1 MRHFQADNGQ
11 TYPEA
16 LMNASHQYQMKEVVV
31 ISIEDWNN
39 LLVLMQDMTTG
50 DLSLNGLNRFDEIV
64 AKVNG

>member
-1 MRHFQADNGQ
+1 
-11 TYPEA
+11 
-16 LMNASHQYQMKEVVV
+16 MNASHQYQMKEVVV